1 MFNGTCS
8 VHVRSERHREE
19 LLLTWWHLWH
29 LNPGLYILTTAT
41 IMAALPF
48 ESQHDLFLH
57 WSRHSAY
64 TTTTTTTTTTTNN
77 TEQLEVS
84 SAQYDLLTQ
93 PWLGTVHQILH
104 PNPCGPP
111 LLAEK
116 ATTQFNFLNSLPYIR
131 LHLRWTYYRCPRA
144 VDMSGLLPWTK
155 LLGRWRDQ
163 TICSATCSCNAK
175 FCLYDATYVD
185 LWRCSL
191 FYRKWL
197 LVTRLG

>member
-1 MFNGTCS
+1 
-8 VHVRSERHREE
+8 
-19 LLLTWWHLWH
+19 
-29 LNPGLYILTTAT
+29 
-41 IMAALPF
+41 MAALPF
-48 ESQHDLFLH
+48 ESQHDLFLSSLISPLCIH
-57 WSRHSAY
+57 YYYYYYYS
-64 TTTTTTTTTTTNN
+64 TTTTNN

-84 SAQYDLLTQ
+84 SAQYDSLTQ

-144 VDMSGLLPWTK
+144 VDMSELLPWTK

-175 FCLYDATYVD
+175 FRLYDATYVD
-185 LWRCSL
+185 LWRCYLDNSC
-191 FYRKWL
+191 
-197 LVTRLG
+197 